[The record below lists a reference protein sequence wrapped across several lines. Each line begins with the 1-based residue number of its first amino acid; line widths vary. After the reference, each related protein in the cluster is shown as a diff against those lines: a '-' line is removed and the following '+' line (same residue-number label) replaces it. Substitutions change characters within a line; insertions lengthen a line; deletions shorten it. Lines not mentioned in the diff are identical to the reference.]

1 MSNEQHSLPL
11 KTLGAYGFLAFPLA
25 AAFIAL
31 QVIIPTHYAETTSLS
46 LSTIGAIILIARL
59 WDTATD
65 PIVGILSDKTP
76 QRFGRRKIW
85 ILASVPFICLSVYA
99 LFNPP
104 EGAGSFYLLFWTLA
118 IYISGTMAI
127 VPMNAW
133 GAELSPGYQQ
143 RNRITGARAIFGLV
157 GTMTALSIPAI
168 LGEAGSSNL
177 ENTLEGITILTI
189 ITLIIAAGLLL
200 SVPDNKAIHLPAAQF
215 KEALKLI
222 KEPSPFRQ
230 LLTSFL
236 SNSAANAI
244 PATLFL
250 FYITYV
256 LQEPLYAGP
265 LLFTYFICAA
275 VSVPFWVK
283 IAAKVGKQT
292 TWYWS
297 IVIACGFFIWTPFL
311 GEGDIWL
318 YLIIVAGTGFT
329 TGCDLI
335 IPSSMNG
342 DLVEWD
348 DAKTGYKRPGLFFAL
363 WGTTIKLAYAL
374 AIGIAFPL
382 LDLFGFSANA
392 SNSPEAL
399 QALAWI
405 YGVPCVLLKGLALW
419 NMRGYPVTEDEYER
433 IISQS
438 GSDHSH
444 PSDNAVQVSQ
454 QVAK

>member
-1 MSNEQHSLPL
+1 MTIEQHSLSL

-65 PIVGILSDKTP
+65 PIVGMLSDKTP
-76 QRFGRRKIW
+76 QHWGRRKIW
-85 ILASVPFICLSVYA
+85 IIVSVPFICLSVYA

-104 EGAGSFYLLFWTLA
+104 EGAGSLYLLFWTLA

-133 GAELSPGYQQ
+133 GAELSPNYQQ
-143 RNRITGARAIFGLV
+143 RNRITGARATFGLA
-157 GTMTALSIPAI
+157 GTMVALSIPAI
-168 LGEAGSSNL
+168 LGETGADKL
-177 ENTLEGITILTI
+177 EDTLKGITALTVV
-189 ITLIIAAGLLL
+189 TLIIAAGLLL
-200 SVPDNKAIHLPAAQF
+200 SVPDNKTIHLPAAQF
-215 KEALKLI
+215 REALKLI
-222 KEPSPFRQ
+222 KQASPFRQ
-230 LLTSFL
+230 LLISFL
-236 SNSAANAI
+236 SNSVANAI

-250 FYITYV
+250 FYVTYV
-256 LQEPLYAGP
+256 LQEPQYAGP

-275 VSVPFWVK
+275 IAIPFWIK
-283 IAAKVGKQT
+283 IAAKVGKHRA
-292 TWYWS
+292 WHGS
-297 IVIACGFFIWTPFL
+297 ILIACGFFIWTPFL
-311 GEGDIWL
+311 GDGDIWL
-318 YLIIVAGTGFT
+318 YLIIVAGTGLT

-348 DAKTGYKRPGLFFAL
+348 HSNTGYKRPGLFFAL
-363 WGTTIKLAYAL
+363 WGTTTKLAYAL

-382 LDLFGFSANA
+382 LDLFGFSANT
-392 SNSPEAL
+392 SNSPDAL

-405 YGVPCVLLKGLALW
+405 YGIPCVLLKGLALW
-419 NMRGYPVTEDEYER
+419 NMRTYPVTEDEYER
-433 IISQS
+433 ITRQS
-438 GSDHSH
+438 GSDHL
-444 PSDNAVQVSQ
+444 NNTV
-454 QVAK
+454 